1 MLSNLEW
8 PDSKQKKIYILYNRT
23 KCRKHSVLLTVEMDM
38 QGRERCYKASITM
51 THINRN
57 NNDENCNKV
66 APRAENEVSFSSL
79 PPREEDGEVEI

>member
-1 MLSNLEW
+1 M
-8 PDSKQKKIYILYNRT
+8 LYNRT

-38 QGRERCYKASITM
+38 NGRERCYKASITM

-66 APRAENEVSFSSL
+66 APSPGAENDVAVSSL
-79 PPREEDGEVEI
+79 PPHEEDREVEI